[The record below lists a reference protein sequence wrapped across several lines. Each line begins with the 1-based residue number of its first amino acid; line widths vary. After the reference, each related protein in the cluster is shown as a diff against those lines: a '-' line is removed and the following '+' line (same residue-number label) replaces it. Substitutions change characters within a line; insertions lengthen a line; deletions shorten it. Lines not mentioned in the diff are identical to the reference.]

1 MNFYDKKK
9 SSDYIGF
16 TDVFEFSSDSKK
28 TSYFKIT
35 LVLLMFLSRFP
46 SQVRSEDFM

>member
-1 MNFYDKKK
+1 MNFYDKTK

-16 TDVFEFSSDSKK
+16 TDVFEFSSDLNKASD
-28 TSYFKIT
+28 FKIT
-35 LVLLMFLSRFP
+35 LVLLMFLSCFP

>member
-16 TDVFEFSSDSKK
+16 TDVFEFSSDLKK
-28 TSYFKIT
+28 NSDFKIT
-35 LVLLMFLSRFP
+35 LVLLMFLSRFS